1 MLVFSVFTIIE
12 NKLNFS
18 LHIVKLIGSNLS
30 EYAQFN
36 LTSLAEF
43 QTLELAKSDFDPI
56 QFLQLF
62 LILQK

>member
-12 NKLNFS
+12 NKSDFN

-36 LTSLAEF
+36 LTSFAEF
-43 QTLELAKSDFDPI
+43 KTLELTLSDFNSI